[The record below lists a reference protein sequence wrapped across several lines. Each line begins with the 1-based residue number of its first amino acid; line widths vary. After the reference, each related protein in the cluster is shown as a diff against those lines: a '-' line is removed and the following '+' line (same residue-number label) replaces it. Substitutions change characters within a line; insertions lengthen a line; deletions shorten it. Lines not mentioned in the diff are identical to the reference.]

1 MAPAKKG
8 GEKKG
13 WSTINVVVRENT
25 PSTFTSASME
35 WVSKSVHLGH
45 SKKSRSLPWRRREP
59 RRCAL
64 TPGSTKP
71 SGPKGSGMSH
81 NGSVYGCP
89 ENVMKTK
96 TRQTSSILLL
106 PTCPSPPSKIYSQC
120 GWELITDGPI
130 QLLNCQKKKE
140 KSIYTVFFFLR
151 VWQFLAVHFKF

>member
-25 PSTFTSASME
+25 PSTFTSTSME
-35 WVSKSVHLGH
+35 WVSKSVPLGH
-45 SKKSRSLPWRRREP
+45 SKKSGSLPWRRWEP
-59 RRCAL
+59 QMCAL
-64 TPGSTKP
+64 TLRSTKL

-130 QLLNCQKKKE
+130 QLLNCKKK
-140 KSIYTVFFFLR
+140 KKRVFTLCFFS
-151 VWQFLAVHFKF
+151 